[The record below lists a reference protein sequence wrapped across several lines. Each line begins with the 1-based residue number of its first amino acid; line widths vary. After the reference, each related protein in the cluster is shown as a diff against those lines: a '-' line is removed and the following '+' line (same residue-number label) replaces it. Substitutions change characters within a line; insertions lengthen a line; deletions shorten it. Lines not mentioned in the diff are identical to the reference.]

1 MLVPPRNGSRSTSRT
16 DAPARAAAMAA
27 VEPAEPAPTT
37 HTSTVGDQ
45 RQLEA
50 AVDRSSLGLGLSG
63 ETDRTDQPPSILS
76 SWPVTTRDSSDR
88 K

>member
-1 MLVPPRNGSRSTSRT
+1 MSRT
-16 DAPARAAAMAA
+16 EAPARAAAIAA
-27 VEPAEPAPTT
+27 VEPADPAPTT
-37 HTSTVGDQ
+37 QTSTVRD
-45 RQLEA
+45 A
-50 AVDRSSLGLGLSG
+50 SAPRSDARHGPRDLRRP